1 MKNNADSLVAKK
13 ICEHLEVKWKF
24 FEFKKPEF
32 RSLYFSKFKEQY
44 DKYSDNFSILPNYQ
58 DIFFLKD
65 MQKNYF
71 LKKMLI
77 SLMDKAVT
85 LTLVCIFLIH
95 FIIWIQ
101 IHQVK
106 IKIF

>member
-1 MKNNADSLVAKK
+1 M
-13 ICEHLEVKWKF
+13 KWKF

-71 LKKMLI
+71 FKKNAYIINGQSGDFNSGMHI
-77 SLMDKAVT
+77 PDSLYYLDTNSSGKNKD
-85 LTLVCIFLIH
+85 L
-95 FIIWIQ
+95 
-101 IHQVK
+101 
-106 IKIF
+106 